1 MVPKFAP
8 FSDPQNDSTAQSQ
21 TLPLHSLPLTL
32 TLNTIINLDA
42 RRCSSFLFL
51 PLLRSLLIAPIRPQ
65 FSLVFDLIYRII
77 LLGLDEM
84 MTGFIFGKKKAT
96 EVAHSVW
103 MNVVW
108 KGDLVVDA
116 TCGNGHDT
124 LAMARL
130 VADDAGRG
138 RVIAMDLQKSALES
152 TSSLL
157 DRSLTS
163 HQRGLVELYAM
174 CHTKMEDLVPSGA
187 SVRLVAFNLG
197 YLPGGDKKI
206 KTESETTLLALE
218 AAKKILARG
227 GLISIL
233 AYVGHFGGR
242 EEFEKVRS
250 FAAELPVDNWVCCTL
265 QMLNRPSAPVLVLL
279 SKK

>member
-1 MVPKFAP
+1 MLAMNVMKWCPNSHLSATHKMTQLHNLKLFR
-8 FSDPQNDSTAQSQ
+8 ST
-21 TLPLHSLPLTL
+21 HSH
-32 TLNTIINLDA
+32 
-42 RRCSSFLFL
+42 
-51 PLLRSLLIAPIRPQ
+51 LRSLSTQSSISTHDDVQVSSSSP
-65 FSLVFDLIYRII
+65 FS
-77 LLGLDEM
+77 GLDEM

>member
-1 MVPKFAP
+1 MTQLHNLKLFR
-8 FSDPQNDSTAQSQ
+8 ST
-21 TLPLHSLPLTL
+21 HSH
-32 TLNTIINLDA
+32 
-42 RRCSSFLFL
+42 
-51 PLLRSLLIAPIRPQ
+51 LRSLSTQSSISTHDDVQVSSSSP
-65 FSLVFDLIYRII
+65 FS
-77 LLGLDEM
+77 GLDEM